1 MLPRATENAV
11 AGHIWPAG
19 CYLPTPALVKWRV
32 TEYSIQWKPL
42 NTSTSGPADLDVISG
57 WL

>member
-19 CYLPTPALVKWRV
+19 FAHFWHRALGRKEQFSTVGDQLV
-32 TEYSIQWKPL
+32 IQPL
-42 NTSTSGPADLDVISG
+42 KID
-57 WL
+57 